1 MEVGAQL
8 REHRALWQAK
18 PALRAVYHDCY
29 RRMAAA
35 ARPGLSLE
43 IGGGSGNFQGFAAN
57 VVSTDVQPADWLDAV
72 CDAHALPF
80 AAGSFDNV
88 VMFDVLHHL
97 ERPPLFFAEAARVL
111 RPGGHGIYTVPLFW
125 PLHEEP
131 RDFYRYTRHGLR
143 HRFEAA
149 GLEVV
154 EIRALTG
161 FWLTFG
167 QALAYWLAGLT
178 RTPWYNPLRWLAW
191 PAIPLV
197 QAGAWLLG
205 RLERGEAFTAEYLA
219 VVRRPAGPAGDGRS
233 AGGVADAGAGPG
245 P

>member
-1 MEVGAQL
+1 MPRLARYHNWL
-8 REHRALWQAK
+8 IYTAIH
-18 PALRAVYHDCY
+18 PALRAALARFATGRLADIGCGAKPYAA
-29 RRMAAA
+29 MAAPHVA
-35 ARPGLSLE
+35 EHVGIDHA
-43 IGGGSGNFQGFAAN
+43 GSPHGTDRVDLVGTAYRIPAPDASFDT
-57 VVSTDVQPADWLDAV
+57 VLCTDVLE
-72 CDAHALPF
+72 
-80 AAGSFDNV
+80 
-88 VMFDVLHHL
+88 HL
-97 ERPPLFFAEAARVL
+97 EEPAAALAEAVRVL

-191 PAIPLV
+191 PAIPVV

-219 VVRRPAGPAGDGRS
+219 VVRRPAGDGRG
-233 AGGVADAGAGPG
+233 AGVPADAGAGPG